1 MADNY
6 LQYSVEV
13 TGLTDEEIAW
23 FQQALTWD
31 LSEEQEKAEAQG
43 ADPDTV
49 TPPGW
54 WDDYGGS
61 CGTSYEL
68 DKKGRE
74 ILLYAEESGN
84 VGGAAELLFTFV
96 TTYRPDAI
104 YVIEWAETCSR
115 MRPGQ
120 FGGGAC
126 VVSREGILMHGAGE
140 WASRMRRKI
149 EAWRAAEARDKRE
162 GPRPD
167 GVDVAQQRLRVAEA
181 ARGYCDGDG
190 SIYGDAR
197 SLLEDIL
204 VDTHQTLDRETP
216 AVLDRI
222 VGAALDKHA
231 FDIPEETEDGI

>member
-1 MADNY
+1 MANNY
-6 LQYSVEV
+6 LQYAVEV

-23 FQQALTWD
+23 LWQALTWD
-31 LSEEQEKAEAQG
+31 LSEEQAKAEAQG

-54 WDDYGGS
+54 WEEDAECVGL
-61 CGTSYEL
+61 SYEL
-68 DKKGRE
+68 DQEHRE
-74 ILLYAEESGN
+74 VLLYAEEHGN
-84 VGGAAELLFTFV
+84 AGCAAELLFAFV
-96 TTYRPDAI
+96 TEFRPAAI
-104 YVIEWAETCSR
+104 YTIEWAETCSR
-115 MRPGQ
+115 MRPGE

-126 VVSREGILMHGAGE
+126 VISHEGIRWHSTSK
-140 WASRMRRKI
+140 WASRERRKI
-149 EAWRAAEARDKRE
+149 EAWRAAEARDTRE

-167 GVDVAQQRLRVAEA
+167 GVDVARQRLRVAAA

-190 SIYGDAR
+190 SGYGDAR

-204 VDTHQTLDRETP
+204 ADTHQTLDRETP